1 MQKTLES
8 SFGTRELELTA
19 RETGFLVRRSKFT
32 PAMFFDMLMYDV
44 SSGNSKS
51 LNRLAIEA
59 GSEYGLEISKQ
70 GIDKRYGD
78 GAIAFISRLIEKA
91 MAAEI
96 DNQIESDWLKKFN
109 RVKIKDA
116 TRFDVIEQYR
126 DILPGSGGSASK
138 AGACIQFEYDLKQGK
153 IIQLDITPANRP
165 DNKEA
170 SEVLDDVQKGDLIIR
185 DLGYHIFK
193 SFRNII
199 DNDAFFISRLHP
211 KTHVFILKKGNYQR
225 LDFKDL
231 YHKMKMQEIIWKSMN
246 VFLGGEKLP
255 VTLTIEI
262 APDEVYEKRVKAA
275 NKNHKKKGYQT
286 SEDYKFMSR
295 FHLFI
300 TNIPKKDLPT
310 RTISILYRIRW
321 QIELIFKIWKSIFRI
336 NHHTPM
342 KFKRWLCLLY
352 VRLLIMIINW
362 NIIMNRRNQFYKCRG
377 KLLSMNKCFKT
388 LFDNNHRLRKALKQ
402 GSEEIKKLLLWAD
415 KIFSE
420 KHWSEEKKMSKSFNE
435 IISIKICKSNVYAY
449 I

>member
-1 MQKTLES
+1 
-8 SFGTRELELTA
+8 
-19 RETGFLVRRSKFT
+19 
-32 PAMFFDMLMYDV
+32 MYDI

-59 GSEYGLEISKQ
+59 GSEHGLEISKQ
-70 GIDKRYGD
+70 GIDKRYSD
-78 GAIAFISRLIEKA
+78 SAIAFMGRLIEKA

-96 DNQIESDWLKKFN
+96 NNQIDSDWLKNFN

-116 TRFDVIEQYR
+116 TRFDVNEQYE

-138 AGACIQFEYDLKQGK
+138 AGVCLQFEFDMKQGK

-165 DNKEA
+165 DIKEV
-170 SEVLDDVQKGDLIIR
+170 SEAPEDIQKRDLIIR
-185 DLGYHIFK
+185 DLGYHCFK

-199 DNDAFFISRLHP
+199 DKDAFFISRLHP
-211 KTHVFILKKGNYQR
+211 KTHVFILRKGNYQR
-225 LDFKDL
+225 LDFKEL
-231 YHKMKMQEIIWKSMN
+231 HHKMKVHGIIWKSMK
-246 VFLGGEKLP
+246 VFLGHEKLP

-262 APDEVYEKRVKAA
+262 APEEVYTKRVKAA

-310 RTISILYRIRW
+310 HIISTLYRIRW
-321 QIELIFKIWKSIFRI
+321 QIELIFKIWKSVFRI
-336 NHHTPM
+336 DHKVPM
-342 KFKRWLCLLY
+342 KLKRWLCLLY

-362 NIIMNRRNQFYKCRG
+362 NIIMNRRNEFYTYRSKM
-377 KLLSMNKCFKT
+377 LSLNKCFKT
-388 LFDNNHRLRKALKQ
+388 LFDNNNRLRKALKN
-402 GSEEIKKLLLWAD
+402 GSKEIRKLLLWAD
-415 KIFSE
+415 KIFNE
-420 KHWSEEKKMSKSFNE
+420 KHWVEEKNKSKSFYE
-435 IISIKICKSNVYAY
+435 IITIKIYKSNNYAY